1 MSSRGYVTN
10 AAPHSLFVWTAS
22 QAPAMICMMRGLLHA
37 CSFYDPDVGDRGL
50 RRMQRKARPSF
61 EFVKQGVFQRQA
73 ERQRLTVS
81 ALPLHGM
88 NPPIFSQKVVR
99 MGRDIHL
106 TAPRLSGYASL
117 CILLPCTLTV
127 LKRKRKRG

>member
-1 MSSRGYVTN
+1 MLMSQLLLLP
-10 AAPHSLFVWTAS
+10 ASLCGMHPKL
-22 QAPAMICMMRGLLHA
+22 PAMICMKRGLLHA

-81 ALPLHGM
+81 ALPLHGIIILPM
-88 NPPIFSQKVVR
+88 YGGYCLC
-99 MGRDIHL
+99 MG
-106 TAPRLSGYASL
+106 
-117 CILLPCTLTV
+117 
-127 LKRKRKRG
+127 